1 MLAAIGLVLA
11 FEGAL
16 YALLPNAMKR
26 MAAQALDTPVD
37 TLRIMGV
44 ASTALGVVIVWLA
57 RG

>member
-26 MAAQALDTPVD
+26 IAAQALDTPAD
-37 TLRIMGV
+37 ALRVMGLV
-44 ASTALGVVIVWLA
+44 STALGVGIVWLA